1 MRRDDA
7 LGLVGDPGCCCPR
20 WRETSLAL
28 MILSL
33 DFRAILCDSLM
44 RRNSACRSRGQS
56 AVPQMLNCE
65 TNSGAPT
72 HPNAITTGSAD
83 RKAGH
88 VLGFYEGS
96 SRDPRW
102 TIREGVTAGSISTLV
117 VPTGGARNDKE
128 VWAIPADKATRLLGG
143 RGDSRICPKGTS
155 APRLVI
161 PPQTGRMNYPNAFT

>member
-28 MILSL
+28 MILAL

-44 RRNSACRSRGQS
+44 RRNSARRSR
-56 AVPQMLNCE
+56 
-65 TNSGAPT
+65 GAPT
-72 HPNAITTGSAD
+72 HPNEITTGSAD

-128 VWAIPADKATRLLGG
+128 VWARRRLSFESVQQSSVGG
-143 RGDSRICPKGTS
+143 PSRWRVDLDRRGHPRRQGDA
-155 APRLVI
+155 AP
-161 PPQTGRMNYPNAFT
+161 GRPRRQPD